1 MATESVTLNDDEFV
15 QITDGTQGVYIQ
27 VKTLGA
33 GMLWA
38 DSPTKPVRGAPCNEQ
53 DKELVAGSGLTIWAR
68 SRSDEMK
75 ISVTRFT
82 E

>member
-15 QITDGTQGVYIQ
+15 QITDGTQGAYLQ
-27 VKTLGA
+27 VKTLGSS
-33 GMLWA
+33 MLWA
-38 DSPTKPVRGAPCNEQ
+38 DSSTKPARNDPCHEQ

-68 SRSDEMK
+68 SRSGEME
-75 ISVTRFT
+75 ISVTRYS